1 MMWFIEKLLSL
12 LTFPVKWFWESFER
26 YKDTKSVG
34 KIILLFAGSLTGL
47 VLLGGTLIWCTS
59 YLLSYHI
66 EWVVIAGLVIWLYA
80 YIKSRMDNK
89 KADMAADVSAA
100 DPSSAEMQA
109 QAEKGYPIMRNMMF
123 RIIG

>member
-47 VLLGGTLIWCTS
+47 VLLGGTLIWGTS
-59 YLLSYHI
+59 
-66 EWVVIAGLVIWLYA
+66 
-80 YIKSRMDNK
+80 
-89 KADMAADVSAA
+89 
-100 DPSSAEMQA
+100 
-109 QAEKGYPIMRNMMF
+109 
-123 RIIG
+123 